1 MFYKQNGIVAGILLL
16 ILFAGAIGLV
26 SVQMDKT
33 VNRMHYS
40 VVEEMGEY
48 RTELIRQDFQKTAE
62 LVESMQDYLATRGY
76 QKEQFEELIALLI
89 RQDNKVS
96 RIWFETEGKR
106 TICTD
111 SGIRESEAGPSK
123 ERNGGLYAEDS
134 TYYWTLYGRQGE
146 VALGIDIA
154 LDHLHAYFSNLLPAG
169 KNYAYIL
176 NDSGV
181 IVAHPEE
188 KWLGMRLLDSLERR
202 RVKQVVGENKR
213 IHVTGFSQFL
223 LLPVDKIYYPLTVGT
238 EKCTVVI
245 NVVQLDNQEAMADF
259 HRYALWIVVFTV
271 VIFIVL
277 LAYSQRRWRKEYD
290 LRQKAEQEAIRLNLQ
305 QLKNQLNPHFLFNT
319 LNNIYSLIAIS
330 PERAQSA
337 VLELSKLLR
346 YVLYENTQPYVP
358 MEKELEFNHNYIE
371 LMRLRL
377 ARHVQVDVN
386 IPTGLC
392 RGYKIAPLL
401 FITLIENAFKHGTSA
416 STRSFVKINMSEP
429 SQGVIECDIENS
441 SFPKNETD
449 KSGSGIGLK
458 NLSRQL
464 ELLYPGKYNLHAE
477 SDSHIY
483 RSMLTID
490 LN

>member
-259 HRYALWIVVFTV
+259 HRYALWI
-271 VIFIVL
+271 
-277 LAYSQRRWRKEYD
+277 
-290 LRQKAEQEAIRLNLQ
+290 
-305 QLKNQLNPHFLFNT
+305 
-319 LNNIYSLIAIS
+319 
-330 PERAQSA
+330 QS
-337 VLELSKLLR
+337 
-346 YVLYENTQPYVP
+346 
-358 MEKELEFNHNYIE
+358 
-371 LMRLRL
+371 
-377 ARHVQVDVN
+377 
-386 IPTGLC
+386 
-392 RGYKIAPLL
+392 
-401 FITLIENAFKHGTSA
+401 
-416 STRSFVKINMSEP
+416 
-429 SQGVIECDIENS
+429 
-441 SFPKNETD
+441 
-449 KSGSGIGLK
+449 
-458 NLSRQL
+458 
-464 ELLYPGKYNLHAE
+464 
-477 SDSHIY
+477 
-483 RSMLTID
+483 
-490 LN
+490 

>member
-290 LRQKAEQEAIRLNLQ
+290 LRQKAEQEAIRHDNSSSAVFLQTVKDNRHKKVGGFRACQIVGEEALNGLVLMSAIRRVHQDHIELIIIRIIQQVMLQ
-305 QLKNQLNPHFLFNT
+305 RVHVIDIWNFNVMQQHIGYAEQIRERLFLNPINTVVKLFLGSD
-319 LNNIYSLIAIS
+319 IRY
-330 PERAQSA
+330 
-337 VLELSKLLR
+337 LL
-346 YVLYENTQPYVP
+346 
-358 MEKELEFNHNYIE
+358 
-371 LMRLRL
+371 
-377 ARHVQVDVN
+377 
-386 IPTGLC
+386 G
-392 RGYKIAPLL
+392 
-401 FITLIENAFKHGTSA
+401 
-416 STRSFVKINMSEP
+416 
-429 SQGVIECDIENS
+429 
-441 SFPKNETD
+441 
-449 KSGSGIGLK
+449 
-458 NLSRQL
+458 
-464 ELLYPGKYNLHAE
+464 
-477 SDSHIY
+477 
-483 RSMLTID
+483 
-490 LN
+490 

>member
-76 QKEQFEELIALLI
+76 QKEQLIALLI

-429 SQGVIECDIENS
+429 SPGVIECDIENS